1 MAVSQGKYRGALSAT
16 HRVTANDKF
25 KENCNACLWA
35 GAVILATIVHFGVIR
50 FFPTLTAADVGFGV
64 TEFEAIELPPE
75 IDIPPPPEEIPR
87 PAVPVVAATE
97 LEEDVTIAPTTFE
110 ENPVESLP
118 PPPSD
123 AARLIDR
130 PVFTPYTVAP
140 RLLDPQRAQRI
151 VAQKYP
157 RIMQQAGISGTT
169 RLWAFI
175 DADGTVRRA
184 VVRETSGF
192 SELDRAAIEAMME
205 FEFEPALHFDKY
217 VPVWIDMP
225 ISFNLAPGY

>member
-1 MAVSQGKYRGALSAT
+1 MAVLQGKKRGTLTAT
-16 HRVTANDKF
+16 HRETANDRF
-25 KENCNACLWA
+25 KERCNACVW
-35 GAVILATIVHFGVIR
+35 GGIILATVVHFGVLR
-50 FFPTLTAADVGFGV
+50 FFPTLTAADVAFGV

-75 IDIPPPPEEIPR
+75 IEIPPPPEQIPR

-118 PPPSD
+118 PPPD
-123 AARLIDR
+123 DVERLIDR
-130 PVFTPYTVAP
+130 PVLTPFTVAP
-140 RLLDPQRAQRI
+140 RLLNPRRAQRI

-157 RIMQQAGISGTT
+157 PIMKQAGIGGTT

-175 DADGTVRRA
+175 DAAGEVRRC
-184 VVRETSGF
+184 VVRESSGYE
-192 SELDRAAIEAMME
+192 ELDEAAVEAMME
-205 FEFEPALHFDKY
+205 FEFEPALHFDKR

-225 ISFNLAPGY
+225 IKFTLVSPGY

>member
-1 MAVSQGKYRGALSAT
+1 MAVLQGKKRGALSAT
-16 HRVTANDKF
+16 HHETANDRF
-25 KENCNACLWA
+25 KERCNACLW
-35 GAVILATIVHFGVIR
+35 GGIIVATVVHFGVIR
-50 FFPTLTAADVGFGV
+50 FFPTLTAADVAFGV

-75 IDIPPPPEEIPR
+75 IEIPPPPEEIPR

-118 PPPSD
+118 PPPAD
-123 AARLIDR
+123 VERLIDR

-140 RLLDPQRAQRI
+140 RLLNPRRAQRI
-151 VAQKYP
+151 VRQKYP
-157 RIMQQAGISGTT
+157 KIMEQAGIGGTS

-175 DADGTVRRA
+175 DATGVVRRC
-184 VVRETSGF
+184 VVRETSGYD
-192 SELDRAAIEAMME
+192 ELDRAAIEAMME
-205 FEFEPALHFDKY
+205 FEFEPALHMDKS

-225 ISFNLAPGY
+225 IIFTIVDPRY

>member
-1 MAVSQGKYRGALSAT
+1 MAVFQGRKRGVLSAT
-16 HRVTANDKF
+16 HHETANDRF
-25 KENCNACLWA
+25 KERCNACLW
-35 GAVILATIVHFGVIR
+35 GSIILATVVHFGVIR
-50 FFPTLTAADVGFGV
+50 FFPTLTAADVAYGV
-64 TEFEAIELPPE
+64 MEFEAIELPPE
-75 IDIPPPPEEIPR
+75 IEIPPPPEHIPR

-123 AARLIDR
+123 AERLIDR

-151 VAQKYP
+151 VRQKYP
-157 RIMQQAGISGTT
+157 PIMRQAGIGGTT

-175 DADGTVRRA
+175 DAAGNVRKCE
-184 VVRETSGF
+184 VRESSGF
-192 SELDRAAIEAMME
+192 VELDRAAAEAMME
-205 FEFEPALHFDKY
+205 FKFEPALHLDKY
-217 VPVWIDMP
+217 VAVWIDMP
-225 ISFNLAPGY
+225 IMFTIAPPPH

>member
-1 MAVSQGKYRGALSAT
+1 MAVFKGKKRGALSAT
-16 HRVTANDKF
+16 HHETANDRF
-25 KENCNACLWA
+25 KERCNACLW
-35 GAVILATIVHFGVIR
+35 GGIIVATVVHFGVIR
-50 FFPTLTAADVGFGV
+50 FFPTLTAADVAYGV

-75 IDIPPPPEEIPR
+75 IEIPPPPEQIPR

-123 AARLIDR
+123 VERLIDR

-140 RLLDPQRAQRI
+140 RLLDPRRAQRI
-151 VAQKYP
+151 VSQKYP
-157 RIMQQAGISGTT
+157 PIMRQAGIGGTA

-175 DADGTVRRA
+175 DETGQVRRC
-184 VVRETSGF
+184 VVRETSGYE
-192 SELDRAAIEAMME
+192 ELDRAAIAAMME
-205 FEFEPALHFDKY
+205 FEFEPAIHMDKK
-217 VPVWIDMP
+217 VAVWIDMP
-225 ISFNLAPGY
+225 IMFQIVTPGH